1 MKKERNKVEFGSMEG
16 CSSVGDGNG
25 KKRAEKDQEEAV
37 EINQV
42 MENNPPPD
50 NETPPIYF
58 PPGYHFH
65 PNDDELILNYLL
77 PKLQNKKLPYNHIK
91 DVVLADYDPEV
102 LTGNLSSELPFFFFF
117 FFHLMMRKLLFFI
130 RE

>member
-1 MKKERNKVEFGSMEG
+1 MKKEGNKVEFGSMEG

-25 KKRAEKDQEEAV
+25 KRRAEKDLEEAV

-50 NETPPIYF
+50 NEPPPIYF

-65 PNDDELILNYLL
+65 PNDKELILYYLL
-77 PKLQNKKLPYNHIK
+77 PKLQNKRLPYNHIK

-117 FFHLMMRKLLFFI
+117 LSLDDGKTAILY
-130 RE
+130 